1 MKSVF
6 FLFVGPPF
14 FDAELFQL
22 GIRDGFALLNLPSQY
37 MIGCSLLFQGA
48 LIRPQVLIQLLA
60 AAREDLAEPRPSP
73 AGLCLGV
80 ALPPRPFL
88 EPVGAALPVASSPR
102 HLLTLHRDHW

>member
-60 AAREDLAEPRPSP
+60 AARENPSEPLPSS
-73 AGLCLGV
+73 ARLCL
-80 ALPPRPFL
+80 AFSSTLLPFPEPGEPLRQVRSSYRPL
-88 EPVGAALPVASSPR
+88 LILP
-102 HLLTLHRDHW
+102 